1 MTIRNYLPRVD
12 IKCRSCYN
20 LLRIVSKLVLLIC
33 PARPRP
39 AEKPNSEKRVL
50 RMKKNI
56 CIVLTVIMLF
66 GCINV
71 FGSELLYSDWAKEG
85 IEAAVALNIVP
96 QTLKEDDLREDVTRE
111 EFCEMAVAVY
121 EKLTGKYASLPKEYY
136 FDDTLNL
143 TVSTAYELG
152 IVAGKGNGK
161 FDPDSPITRE
171 EMAKMFDNLITAS
184 GKKIDALFAAPS
196 APDAAKISAWALPAF
211 TNIYGMQVIRGMDD
225 GRLAPQSNS
234 TKEQSIIMAYRF
246 SDYFINPKP
255 SPSPVPSPALPN
267 GGPIVETDEE
277 KYQRIFGEGDITTKE
292 FADSLMKTITVR
304 VWDFDGN
311 GNKVEKKKS
320 LTVHKNIA
328 GMVEDIF
335 EEIFN
340 GKEKFPIKSV
350 GAYAWREPMASGRLS
365 HHNYGTAIDIN
376 PDENYCL
383 YKDGSFIGKYWKPG
397 EDPYSFPEDGEVVKI
412 FAKYG
417 FKWGGNAWSNPKD
430 YMHFTYLGL

>member
-1 MTIRNYLPRVD
+1 M
-12 IKCRSCYN
+12 
-20 LLRIVSKLVLLIC
+20 VSKLVLLFC
-33 PARPRP
+33 LARPRP

-56 CIVLTVIMLF
+56 CILLTIIMLF
-66 GCINV
+66 GSIRV
-71 FGSELLYSDWAKEG
+71 FGSELVYSDWAKE
-85 IEAAVALNIVP
+85 EVLAAVALSIVP
-96 QTLKEDDLREDVTRE
+96 ESLKQDDLRNNVTRE

-121 EKLTGKYASLPKEYY
+121 EKLTGKYADLPKEYY

-143 TVSTAYELG
+143 TVNSAYELG
-152 IVAGKGNGK
+152 IVSGRGDAK
-161 FDPDSPITRE
+161 FDPYSPITRE
-171 EMAKMFDNLITAS
+171 EMAKMFDNLITACDKTVDS
-184 GKKIDALFAAPS
+184 QVSDLS
-196 APDAAKISAWALPAF
+196 APDAVQISSWALPSF
-211 TNIYGMQVIRGMDD
+211 TKIYSMQVIKGMDD

-246 SDYFINPKP
+246 SDYFLNPKP
-255 SPSPVPSPALPN
+255 SPSPVPSPVLPN
-267 GGPIVETDEE
+267 GGPIAETDEE

-304 VWDFDGN
+304 VWDFDSN
-311 GNKVEKKKS
+311 GNKVEKQKS

-335 EEIFN
+335 EEIFQ
-340 GKEKFPIKSV
+340 GEEKFPIKSV

-383 YKDGSFIGKYWKPG
+383 YKDGSYIGKYWKPG
-397 EDPYSFPEDGEVVKI
+397 EDPYSIPEDGEVVKI

>member
-1 MTIRNYLPRVD
+1 
-12 IKCRSCYN
+12 
-20 LLRIVSKLVLLIC
+20 
-33 PARPRP
+33 
-39 AEKPNSEKRVL
+39 
-50 RMKKNI
+50 MKKNI
-56 CIVLTVIMLF
+56 CILLTIIMLF
-66 GCINV
+66 GSIRV
-71 FGSELLYSDWAKEG
+71 FGSELVYSDWAKE
-85 IEAAVALNIVP
+85 EVLAAVALSIVP
-96 QTLKEDDLREDVTRE
+96 ESLKQDDLRNNVTRE

-121 EKLTGKYASLPKEYY
+121 EKLTGKYADLPKEYY

-143 TVSTAYELG
+143 TVNSAYELG
-152 IVAGKGNGK
+152 IVSGRGDAK
-161 FDPDSPITRE
+161 FDPYSPITRE
-171 EMAKMFDNLITAS
+171 EMAKMFDNLITACDKTVDS
-184 GKKIDALFAAPS
+184 QVSDLS
-196 APDAAKISAWALPAF
+196 APDAVQISSWALPSF
-211 TNIYGMQVIRGMDD
+211 TKIYSMQVIKGMDD

-246 SDYFINPKP
+246 SDYFLNPKP
-255 SPSPVPSPALPN
+255 SPSPVPSPVLPN
-267 GGPIVETDEE
+267 GGPIAETDEE

-304 VWDFDGN
+304 VWDFDSN
-311 GNKVEKKKS
+311 GNKVEKQKS

-335 EEIFN
+335 EEIFQ
-340 GKEKFPIKSV
+340 GEEKFPIKSV

-383 YKDGSFIGKYWKPG
+383 YKDGSYIGKYWKPG
-397 EDPYSFPEDGEVVKI
+397 EDPYSIPEDGEVVKI